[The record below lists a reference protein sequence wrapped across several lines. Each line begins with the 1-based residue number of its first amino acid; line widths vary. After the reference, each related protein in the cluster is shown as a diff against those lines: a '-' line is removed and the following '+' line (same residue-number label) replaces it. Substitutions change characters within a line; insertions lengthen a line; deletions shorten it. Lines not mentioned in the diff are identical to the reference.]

1 MAISEAQLDT
11 WSKQGSVTQSQ
22 TTYATVRNCL
32 EANDA
37 PYATRSKS
45 IFLQGSYGNDT
56 NIYADSDVDVVI
68 CTDSIY
74 YYDTSD
80 LNPVEQAAFNAQLTS
95 GGGYS
100 YDQFKKEAFSETET

>member
-1 MAISEAQLDT
+1 MAIPETQLDT

-22 TTYATVRNCL
+22 ATYATVRNCL

-56 NIYADSDVDVVI
+56 NIYADSDVDIVL
-68 CTDSIY
+68 CTDSMY

-80 LNPVEQAAFNAQLTS
+80 LSSVDRRPSMLT
-95 GGGYS
+95 
-100 YDQFKKEAFSETET
+100 